1 MLILHSSERLQ
12 PVQIGKNM
20 GVFNEMSI
28 VLILFP
34 MYRGNLFDFLQF
46 DNAVFL
52 SAFRCKGCFHICCP
66 IQINIPIKCSI
77 RCRCYQI
84 YKLIDNIVADSA
96 TTKINKAVQSG
107 TDTLYIQS
115 FRIAFFLWNF
125 IKCFLKFLDFFIDRT
140 SHCLILVL
148 GNLSIS
154 SHSNQ
159 VISQVHRLCVYASG
173 SLMTVICNFF
183 AFIKVSF
190 LHFGQ

>member
-1 MLILHSSERLQ
+1 MYNLLTTIIKRSSWQLL

-96 TTKINKAVQSG
+96 TTKIK
-107 TDTLYIQS
+107 L
-115 FRIAFFLWNF
+115 FRVERIP
-125 IKCFLKFLDFFIDRT
+125 
-140 SHCLILVL
+140 
-148 GNLSIS
+148 SIS
-154 SHSNQ
+154 NPFGLLFSCG
-159 VISQVHRLCVYASG
+159 ISS
-173 SLMTVICNFF
+173 S
-183 AFIKVSF
+183 AF
-190 LHFGQ
+190 

>member
-1 MLILHSSERLQ
+1 
-12 PVQIGKNM
+12 
-20 GVFNEMSI
+20 MSI

-140 SHCLILVL
+140 SHCLIRHKHLHQAQSLSELCFPLPDICRSGVHSSGKRRRQVL
-148 GNLSIS
+148 SFRQAAYRLYPV
-154 SHSNQ
+154 SHR
-159 VISQVHRLCVYASG
+159 H
-173 SLMTVICNFF
+173 
-183 AFIKVSF
+183 
-190 LHFGQ
+190 

>member
-1 MLILHSSERLQ
+1 
-12 PVQIGKNM
+12 
-20 GVFNEMSI
+20 MSI

-125 IKCFLKFLDFFIDRT
+125 IKCFLKFLDFFI
-140 SHCLILVL
+140 SSLEISPSALIAIKLVSL
-148 GNLSIS
+148 LFALSNFACI
-154 SHSNQ
+154 
-159 VISQVHRLCVYASG
+159 V
-173 SLMTVICNFF
+173 TV
-183 AFIKVSF
+183 SD
-190 LHFGQ
+190 